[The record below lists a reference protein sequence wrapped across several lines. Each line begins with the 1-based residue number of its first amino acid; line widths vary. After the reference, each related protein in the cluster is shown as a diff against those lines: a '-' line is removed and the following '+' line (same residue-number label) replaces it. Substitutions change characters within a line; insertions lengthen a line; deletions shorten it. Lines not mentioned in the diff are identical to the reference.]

1 MGRTLR
7 EHPTARLSLRVAQ
20 APHGRDPIGTGHT
33 RPTSPDAGASA
44 TSKWIA
50 RIIGFD
56 GASYRLA
63 DWGGKHDKRPSRTA
77 FCRKMVIDRN
87 FDDATLLAETSLRLP
102 LQSAYVAPSSQIS
115 KDA

>member
-1 MGRTLR
+1 MILFGTNPIAWANDDDQTIGA
-7 EHPTARLSLRVAQ
+7 HIPTEQILNE
-20 APHGRDPIGTGHT
+20 
-33 RPTSPDAGASA
+33 AG
-44 TSKWIA
+44 

-102 LQSAYVAPSSQIS
+102 LQSAYVAPS
-115 KDA
+115 